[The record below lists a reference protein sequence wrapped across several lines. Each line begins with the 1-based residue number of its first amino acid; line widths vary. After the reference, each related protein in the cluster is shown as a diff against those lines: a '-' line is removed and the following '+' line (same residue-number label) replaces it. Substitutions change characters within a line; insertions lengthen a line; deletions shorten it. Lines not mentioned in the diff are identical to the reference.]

1 MQQLCMADINIKWIN
16 IRWQQHEY
24 SNKWKIVEK
33 ESSYIKEL
41 TIDWLVY
48 PIIEYLYIYT
58 TSYRTS

>member
-1 MQQLCMADINIKWIN
+1 MADINIKRIN
-16 IRWQQHEY
+16 IGRQQHEY
-24 SNKWKIVEK
+24 INKRKIVEK

-58 TSYRTS
+58 TSYRTL